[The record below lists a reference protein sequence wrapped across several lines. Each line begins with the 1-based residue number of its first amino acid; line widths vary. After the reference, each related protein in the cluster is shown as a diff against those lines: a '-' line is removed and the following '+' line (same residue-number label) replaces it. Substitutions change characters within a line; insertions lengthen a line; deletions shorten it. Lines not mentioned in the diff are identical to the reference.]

1 MCNMVLYIL
10 RKGVLMKDA
19 ELTDVSNT
27 ESEDEVGRVL
37 IEVTDSNVQ
46 YDTNMSIPDLIFW
59 MKIVENMIIEN
70 VMKEQ

>member
-1 MCNMVLYIL
+1 
-10 RKGVLMKDA
+10 MKDA
-19 ELTDVSNT
+19 ELTDVSNV